1 MHVVY
6 RNKEWRLEASLVVS
20 QLLKH
25 LDVLPETVLVVRN
38 GKLVTE
44 DQRLEVG
51 DEVKVVAA
59 ISGG

>member
-6 RNKEWRLEASLVVS
+6 RQQEWNFVYPLRVT
-20 QLLKH
+20 QLLNR
-25 LDVLPETVLVVRN
+25 LQLLPETVLVIQN

-44 DQRLEVG
+44 DQTLNVG
-51 DEVKVVAA
+51 DEVKIVAA

>member
-6 RNKEWRLEASLVVS
+6 RNKEWHLTESLVVS

-25 LDVLPETVLVVRN
+25 LAVLPETVLVVRN